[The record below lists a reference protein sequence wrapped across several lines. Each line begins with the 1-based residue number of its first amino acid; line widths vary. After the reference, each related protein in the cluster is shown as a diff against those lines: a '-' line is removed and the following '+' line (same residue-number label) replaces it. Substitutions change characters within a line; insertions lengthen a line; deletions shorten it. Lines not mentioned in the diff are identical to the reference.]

1 MDHANSINGRK
12 ILYKKNFFDIQM
24 QGNGAGDNEKL
35 NANMYN
41 PQSFSSHFDLND
53 ILFRKKL
60 EPIKAKITAD
70 K

>member
-24 QGNGAGDNEKL
+24 QGNIAGDNEKL
-35 NANMYN
+35 NPNMHN
-41 PQSFSSHFDLND
+41 PQLISTHFDLND

-60 EPIKAKITAD
+60 EPIKLKITN
-70 K
+70 